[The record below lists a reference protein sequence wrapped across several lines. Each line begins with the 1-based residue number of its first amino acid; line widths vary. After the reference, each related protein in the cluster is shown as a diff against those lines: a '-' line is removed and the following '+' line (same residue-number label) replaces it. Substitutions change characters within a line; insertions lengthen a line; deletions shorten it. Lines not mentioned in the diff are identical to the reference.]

1 MTTSTTKI
9 SLLKPTAQ
17 VYAELQL
24 AYDTFNA
31 ELFDNSLADCLLT
44 LQRKEGT
51 MGYFSAARFGNLAK
65 EELHEIALNPAY
77 FAVVPLVEIMA
88 TIAHEMVHLWQ
99 HQHGKPSRG
108 RYHDKQWGDKM
119 ESIGLMPS
127 STGLPGGKKTGDKV
141 ADYPIEGGRFLQ
153 VCRDLLTKD
162 FKISWYDRFSTH
174 APSTSGAATPGLA
187 LNLPEAAILIPA
199 TTAGGADIV
208 TPVPSASSNKSNR
221 SKYTCKCEDPIAVWG
236 KPNLH
241 IICGECDGTFDEQ

>member
-1 MTTSTTKI
+1 MTTATTKI

-17 VYAELQL
+17 VYSELQL
-24 AYDTFNA
+24 AYDTFNT

-44 LQRKEGT
+44 LQRKERT

-77 FAVVPLVEIMA
+77 FAVVPLVEVMA

-99 HQHGKPSRG
+99 HQHGAPSRG

-162 FKISWYDRFSTH
+162 FKISWYDRFSSHT
-174 APSTSGAATPGLA
+174 PSMSGAATPGLV
-187 LNLPEAAILIPA
+187 LDLPESAILIPA
-199 TTAGGADIV
+199 ATAGGADIV
-208 TPVPSASSNKSNR
+208 TPASTASPNKSNR

-236 KPNLH
+236 KPNLN
-241 IICGECDGTFDEQ
+241 IICGECHATFDEQ